1 MSDCLRSFPLSDF
14 KWAAIEQGVI
24 TTDANVVFNILQSL
38 GHCAKDKLKQL
49 TRFTTRRLD
58 KALNPLLVYE
68 KVVRVN
74 GELVF
79 VPLPPDL
86 ERLVAAQAHAA
97 SDEEVEALCAAP
109 APDFTQAAV
118 STTSTTTDSSADQPC
133 ASVSEVVTEPKANLK
148 SSAESEAEV
157 VTTFDESSESEP
169 VTKDSVA
176 NTTSSPCADEPKADV
191 SVVLADTS
199 SAQTKSVSETA
210 AATTSVAQATTKDIP
225 VADTQPLATKVA
237 SGTSVLHAAPVSIS
251 LPVSQTAV
259 VANAASE
266 GQTASKTEA
275 SGVHNAE
282 PVVQPKVNPEPED
295 IPVLQ
300 AEPIEPHASA
310 NVANGQ
316 QPAMVVTSQFNESQT
331 MAYGATSQNS
341 AAKSQKQGFA
351 SVPQSASAAAVVV
364 TNSTVVSVAVSSQV
378 PANGSPNQNFA
389 PVPSSGTQQYQS
401 QFAVPQQYQ
410 PQFATPPAQAM
421 QSMQSACD
429 QVVGNHPRDLQEVI
443 DYIRAHPEIYAHLIY
458 NPMVDIVATAAQ
470 FYMYYESRSWKIG
483 DSLIRNWTAVLYRA
497 AGTGVDAKGNKRGWA
512 ITYVDAADVEA
523 EQNAR
528 DSSAQA
534 NQANAQGTFVQM
546 QHQSQQSQSSLQN
559 PALCHAPSQPLPL
572 GQLSAMRAQQAVCNG
587 GNGSYSGQQSQWTQS
602 QSPQSQWQGSQS
614 QWNPASSD
622 SAGMNKFSD
631 DEYDEHQIIDTPE
644 WLALDSAHQ
653 QFINLK
659 IVEEY
664 GEPPKIE
671 KYPHHF
677 NGQITCEGSEAYEK
691 DTDGYVE
698 LVNRVRPQLIQKY
711 KNVPIDQLI

>member
-79 VPLPPDL
+79 VPLPPEL

-133 ASVSEVVTEPKANLK
+133 ASDSEVVTEPKANLK

-176 NTTSSPCADEPKADV
+176 NTTPSPCADEPKADV

-237 SGTSVLHAAPVSIS
+237 SGTSVLHAAPVSSS

-282 PVVQPKVNPEPED
+282 PVVQPKVSPEPED

-300 AEPIEPHASA
+300 AEPIEPTVSA

-316 QPAMVVTSQFNESQT
+316 QPATVVTAQCNDSQT
-331 MAYGATSQNS
+331 MAYVATSQNS
-341 AAKSQKQGFA
+341 ATASQKQGFA
-351 SVPQSASAAAVVV
+351 SVTPSASSAAVVV
-364 TNSTVVSVAVSSQV
+364 TNSTVVSVAVSPQV

-389 PVPSSGTQQYQS
+389 PVPASGTQQYQA

-429 QVVGNHPRDLQEVI
+429 PVVGNHPRDLQEVI
-443 DYIRAHPEIYAHLIY
+443 DYIYAHPSTYAHLLN
-458 NPMVDIVATAAQ
+458 NPNVDIVATAEN
-470 FYMYYESRSWKIG
+470 FYNHYANNSWQIG
-483 DSLIRNWTAVLYRA
+483 NKPIRDWTLALKQA
-497 AGTGVDAKGNKRGWA
+497 AGRGNDARGKRKGWA
-512 ITYVDAADVEA
+512 INYFNLSDIES
-523 EQNAR
+523 ENNAR

-534 NQANAQGTFVQM
+534 NQANAQGRGAQM
-546 QHQSQQSQSSLQN
+546 PYQPQRSQSSWQA
-559 PALCHAPSQPLPL
+559 PALCQSQSQPLPL
-572 GQLSAMRAQQAVCNG
+572 GQLSAMRAQQ
-587 GNGSYSGQQSQWTQS
+587 SQWTQI

-614 QWNPASSD
+614 QWNPASSA

-631 DEYDEHQIIDTPE
+631 DEFDAHQIIDTPE
-644 WLALDSAHQ
+644 WLALDPKLKE
-653 QFINLK
+653 FIDLK
-659 IVEEY
+659 IVEEH
-664 GEPPKIE
+664 GAPPKIE
-671 KYPHHF
+671 DYPQYT
-677 NGQITCEGSEAYEK
+677 NGLTTREGYEAYEK
-691 DTDGYVE
+691 DTDGYAE
-698 LVNRVRPQLIQKY
+698 LVNRVRPMYIQKY